1 MGSMW
6 WEMDLYLY
14 LSQAIVMLQES
25 KSVCLYGDDD
35 RSLSGEGP
43 FAISTKKSFFFFAME
58 LLKVNFSLLAKKTQ
72 YLDKVKMYFTYI
84 LP

>member
-1 MGSMW
+1 
-6 WEMDLYLY
+6 
-14 LSQAIVMLQES
+14 
-25 KSVCLYGDDD
+25 
-35 RSLSGEGP
+35 
-43 FAISTKKSFFFFAME
+43 ME